1 MQPPSPGASLP
12 SSPLPPAP
20 HPAGPYPRA
29 PHPPVPHPPAAG
41 PPAAPGPARPRPPR
55 RRYLAVRAGADRR
68 VLTGAL
74 AGGIGCD
81 LAVHGGPSSISLT
94 GLAILVAIA
103 VVCSRRA
110 RGWTGRLL
118 IGAGPL
124 LALLLTLRSSPW
136 VTVPVSLAVAGLLVL
151 GASLGGD
158 NGRPAATFPAL
169 AARIVLVAGHLV
181 LAPGMFRPWGQPP
194 AGEAI
199 RDRAG
204 ALARGA
210 LLGGPVMLVVGGL
223 LAAAD
228 PIFRSWFDMPLVLQH
243 LALVLLG
250 AWATLGLIRAASA
263 EEPAPALPAA
273 PALGAVEATVVLGGL
288 CVLYAAFVA
297 AQFVALSGAG
307 HRILVTG
314 GLTYAQYA
322 RGGFFQ
328 LLACAA
334 ITLIVLLGVRALAG
348 PARAGLA
355 VASGLTVAL
364 TTGVVILAILRL
376 HLYEAQYGLTM
387 LRLACLVTAVWI
399 GVVFVLL
406 GATLPRRGL
415 PRRYF
420 PAALI
425 ASALVFVAAWG
436 AANPAAIVARTNLH
450 RAERG
455 RPLDVGQAVSLGP
468 DAVPAL
474 LAGLRHLSPARAAE
488 LGQAICARPP
498 GSHGGLAFNVSRLLA
513 SHALARQCQ

>member
-12 SSPLPPAP
+12 TSPPPPAP
-20 HPAGPYPRA
+20 PPPPPSPA
-29 PHPPVPHPPAAG
+29 PAQR
-41 PPAAPGPARPRPPR
+41 GPARPRPPR

-68 VLTGAL
+68 VLAGAL

-81 LAVHGGPSSISLT
+81 LAVHGGPSSISVT
-94 GLAILVAIA
+94 GLAILVATA
-103 VVCSRRA
+103 VVYSRRA
-110 RGWTGRLL
+110 GGRTGRLL
-118 IGAGPL
+118 IGAGSL

-136 VTVPVSLAVAGLLVL
+136 VTVPVSVAVGGLLVL

-158 NGRPAATFPAL
+158 NGRAAATFPAL
-169 AARIVLVAGHLV
+169 AARIGLVAGHLV

-204 ALARGA
+204 ALARGV
-210 LLGGPVMLVVGGL
+210 LLGFPVLLVVGGL

-228 PIFRSWFDMPLVLQH
+228 PIFGSWFDLPLVLQH
-243 LALVLLG
+243 LVLVFLG

-288 CVLYAAFVA
+288 CTLYAAFVA

-307 HRILVTG
+307 HRILVTR

-355 VASGLTVAL
+355 AASGLTAAL
-364 TTGVVILAILRL
+364 TVAVVVLAILRL
-376 HLYEAQYGLTM
+376 QLYAAQYGLTM

-399 GVVFVLL
+399 GIVFVLF

-415 PRRYF
+415 PRQYF
-420 PAALI
+420 PAAVI

-455 RPLDVGQAVSLGP
+455 RPLDVGQAAGLGP

-474 LAGLRHLSPARAAE
+474 LAGLRHLSPAQAAE
-488 LGQAICARPP
+488 LGHAICARPP
-498 GSHGGLAFNVSRLLA
+498 GSQAGLAFNVSRLLA
-513 SHALARQCQ
+513 SHALAGRCR